1 VSTAGESERAVA
13 AAPDPGAAPDGASSS
28 GGDRSGGGLDAARVA
43 FGRFM
48 RVESLS
54 VLVATLALGA
64 FIGILHPD
72 FFSSSQIRDVLQQ
85 SVYVAILAAG
95 MCFLLAMREIDL
107 SVGSI
112 FGLTLIIA
120 ALLMQGGMNPWI
132 AALVGIACAGG
143 MGLVN
148 AVLVQVIAIPAIVA
162 TLATLS
168 MYRGLALALSHGQQ
182 VTKLPFNSSFFTFL
196 GGKEL
201 GVPVSVWGMVV
212 IAIVMTAVLRL
223 TPFGYRV
230 RAIGS
235 NPEAATFS
243 GISIPR
249 VRVQALVMMGILA
262 GIAGIFGLAFFESG
276 EPNIGSG
283 FEFEAIAAA
292 VIGGTSLRGGN
303 ATVVGAM
310 IGAILLTEVS
320 AGLVY
325 FNVPQNWSAFA
336 TGAVILAAV
345 SLDSIVRLRG
355 RRSAERGGLGL

>member
-1 VSTAGESERAVA
+1 MGHRTRPAPTGRSADPREERDVPHQPREEPVVSTASESERAVA
-13 AAPDPGAAPDGASSS
+13 AAPDS
-28 GGDRSGGGLDAARVA
+28 GTASGGGSDSGTGSSRGGLDTARYWL
-43 FGRFM
+43 GRFL
-48 RVESLS
+48 RIECLS

-64 FIGILHPD
+64 FIGIAHPN
-72 FFSSSQIRDVLQQ
+72 FLSSTQIRDVLQQ
-85 SVYVAILAAG
+85 SVYVAILA
-95 MCFLLAMREIDL
+95 
-107 SVGSI
+107 S
-112 FGLTLIIA
+112 
-120 ALLMQGGMNPWI
+120 
-132 AALVGIACAGG
+132 GIACAGA

-182 VTKLPFNSSFFTFL
+182 VTGLPFDNSFFTFL
-196 GGKEL
+196 GGKEF
-201 GVPVSVWGMVV
+201 GIPVSVWGMVLV
-212 IAIVMTAVLRL
+212 AIVMTVILRF

-249 VRVQALVMMGILA
+249 VRIQALVTMGALA
-262 GIAGIFGLAFFESG
+262 GLAGVLGLAFFASG
-276 EPNIGSG
+276 EPNIGNG

-310 IGAILLTEVS
+310 IGAILLTEVA

-345 SLDSIVRLRG
+345 SIDSLVRLRG
-355 RRSAERGGLGL
+355 RRSQ